1 MDLIDSKE
9 FSKTIHLDR
18 IGLAGLSKLLM
29 GALKLNKINEIYEKH
44 GSKTSEEFIKALL
57 NELEIEIE
65 CPESDLAKI
74 PKTGPAIIVSNHPLG
89 GIDGLATIKI
99 ISELRPDFKIMA
111 NFLLSSVKPLNNYF
125 ISVNPY
131 EESKELKSSYKGLRE
146 SISHLK
152 NGGLLCIFP
161 AGGVSL
167 YDLKTNAIRDREW
180 QPSALKFIKS
190 ASVPIIPVCLSGSNS
205 LLFHIL
211 GLVNPRL
218 RNIKLPSEILNKKD
232 KKIVV
237 RIGAQISVY
246 EQDEFQ
252 DIHEYG
258 RYLRTRTYLLGKP
271 ISVKPFF
278 RPRLFKKKAKDIGI
292 PRNLDTIIAE
302 IAELESNDYKLYE
315 NKEYQV
321 FWATSEM
328 IPNLLYEI
336 GRLREITFREVGE
349 GTGKNIDLDE
359 YDLYYRHLFIWDKEN
374 HALVGAYR
382 MGMGKEILSRY
393 GKRGFYLNSL
403 FKLKKGFNPVLEE
416 SIELGRSFIVK
427 EYQLKPLSL
436 FMLWKGILY
445 FILKNPNYRYLIG
458 PVSISGAFSN
468 QSKFLMT
475 SFIKQNYFDSQLA
488 SLVEPRKEYIPKIVP
503 SDTDLEALEK
513 VTKNDIKKLDKIIAE
528 IEIGNF
534 RIPAL
539 LKKYLGQNARIIA
552 FNVDPKFNDS
562 LDGLL
567 IMDMFN
573 VPLDTIEGL
582 SKELNDSEILK
593 NFPGRGGDDTG
604 D

>member
-9 FSKTIHLDR
+9 FSKTIHLDK

-44 GSKTSEEFIKALL
+44 KDKSSKDFIDALL
-57 NELEIEIE
+57 QELEIDIE
-65 CPESDLAKI
+65 CPSADLSKI
-74 PKTGPAIIVSNHPLG
+74 PEKGPAIITCNHPLG
-89 GIDGLATIKI
+89 GIDGLAVIKV
-99 ISELRPDFKIMA
+99 ISEVRPDFKIMA
-111 NFLLSSVKPLNNYF
+111 NFLLSSVKPLNEFF

-131 EESKELKSSYKGLRE
+131 ENTSELKVSYKGLRE
-146 SISHLK
+146 AINHLK
-152 NGGLLCIFP
+152 EGGVLCIFP
-161 AGGVSL
+161 AGGVSS
-167 YDLKTNAIRDREW
+167 YDFKTNAVRDQEW
-180 QPSALKFIKS
+180 QTSALKFIKS
-190 ASVPIIPVCLSGSNS
+190 ADVPVVPVCLSGSNS
-205 LLFHIL
+205 LLFHVL
-211 GLVNPRL
+211 GLINPRL

-232 KKIVV
+232 KSITV
-237 RIGAQISVY
+237 RIGGAIRQS
-246 EQDEFQ
+246 EQNEF
-252 DIHEYG
+252 DNIHEFG
-258 RYLRTRTYLLGKP
+258 RYLRSRTYLLGKP

-278 RPRLFKKKAKDIGI
+278 RPRLFKKKAKEIGI
-292 PRNLDTIIAE
+292 AREPELIANE
-302 IAELESNDYKLYE
+302 IKALENSDYQLYE

-321 FWATSEM
+321 YWATSGM

-374 HALVGAYR
+374 KALVGAYR
-382 MGMGKEILSRY
+382 LGMGKEILSRY
-393 GKRGFYLNSL
+393 GKRGFYLHSL
-403 FKLKKGFNPVLEE
+403 FKLKKGFKSILEH

-445 FILKNPNYRYLIG
+445 FILKNPSYRYLIG
-458 PVSISGAFSN
+458 PVTISGAFSN

-475 SFIKQNYFDSQLA
+475 SFIRQNFFDAQLA

-503 SDTDLEALEK
+503 SDADLEVLEK
-513 VTKNDIKKLDKIIAE
+513 VTKKDIKKLDKIIAE

-534 RIPAL
+534 RVPAL
-539 LKKYLGQNARIIA
+539 LKKYLGQNAKIIA

-567 IMDMFN
+567 VMDLFN
-573 VPLDTIEGL
+573 VPFDTIEGL
-582 SKELNDSEILK
+582 SKELNDSEILE
-593 NFPGRGGDDTG
+593 NFPGKSNPGH
-604 D
+604 

>member
-9 FSKTIHLDR
+9 FSKTIHLDK

-29 GALKLNKINEIYEKH
+29 GALKLNKINEIYERHSNK
-44 GSKTSEEFIKALL
+44 SSLDFIDALL
-57 NELEIEIE
+57 DELEIEIE
-65 CPESDLAKI
+65 CPSPDLDKI
-74 PKTGPAIIVSNHPLG
+74 PTSGPAILVCNHPLG
-89 GIDGLATIKI
+89 GIDGLAIIKVI
-99 ISELRPDFKIMA
+99 ATLRPDFKIMA
-111 NFLLSSVKPLNNYF
+111 NFLLSSVKPLNQYF

-131 EESKELKSSYKGLRE
+131 ENSNELKISYKGLRE
-146 SISHLK
+146 SINHLK
-152 NGGLLCIFP
+152 DGGLLCVFP
-161 AGGVSL
+161 AGGVSS
-167 YDLKTNAIRDREW
+167 YDFKTNSIRDREW

-190 ASVPIIPVCLSGSNS
+190 ASVPVIPVCLSGSNS
-205 LLFHIL
+205 LLFHVL

-232 KKIVV
+232 KKIEV
-237 RIGAQISVY
+237 RLGSRIPVN
-246 EQDEFQ
+246 EQDEFSN
-252 DIHEYG
+252 IHEYG

-278 RPRLFKKKAKDIGI
+278 RPRLFKKKAKEIGI
-292 PRNLDTIIAE
+292 ARDSELIISE
-302 IAELESNDYKLYE
+302 INALENSEHKLYE
-315 NKEYQV
+315 SKEYQV
-321 FWATSEM
+321 FWATSDM

-336 GRLREITFREVGE
+336 GRLREITFREIGE

-359 YDLYYRHLFIWDKEN
+359 YDLYYRHLFIWDKDN
-374 HALVGAYR
+374 KALVGAYR
-382 MGMGKEILSRY
+382 LGMGKEILARY

-403 FKLKKGFNPVLEE
+403 FKLKKGFKPILEQA
-416 SIELGRSFIVK
+416 IELGRSFIVK
-427 EYQLKPLSL
+427 DYQLKPLSL

-445 FILKNPNYRYLIG
+445 FILKNPDYRYLIG

-475 SFIKQNYFDSQLA
+475 SFIKNNFFDSQLA
-488 SLVEPRKEYIPKIVP
+488 SLVEPRKEYIPKINP
-503 SDTDLEALEK
+503 SDADIEALEK
-513 VTKNDIKKLDKIIAE
+513 VTKKDIKKLDKIIAE

-539 LKKYLGQNARIIA
+539 LKKYLGQNARIIS

-567 IMDMFN
+567 VMDLFN

-582 SKELNDSEILK
+582 SKELHDSQILE
-593 NFPGRGGDDTG
+593 NFPGKKG
-604 D
+604 